1 MRGAFISGT
10 GTGVGKTF
18 VTRALARS
26 LSQQGERIAALKPV
40 ETGFTQLVGSDA
52 QALAEA
58 CDRPELASHPDFF
71 RASLPLAPRSVALE
85 GLPPCPPLSTLVGA
99 VQAAAAGSDLTLVEG
114 AGGLLVPLDA
124 RHTILD
130 FVHALS
136 LPLLLVAPDQLGVLS
151 NVLMSF
157 DVAERRG
164 VRVLGVVLTAH
175 AAPETDPSTRT
186 NRRAL
191 LERLPVPVLSFP
203 RLADDLDLLAQAAA
217 RIGLSHLVR
226 SVRSRV

>member
-10 GTGVGKTF
+10 GTGVGKTY

-26 LSQQGERIAALKPV
+26 LSQQGERLAALKPV

-58 CDRPELASHPDFF
+58 CGRPELASHRDFF
-71 RASLPLAPRSVALE
+71 RAALPLAPRSVALE
-85 GLPPCPPLSTLVGA
+85 GLPPCPPLATLVSA
-99 VQAAAAGSDLTLVEG
+99 VQDAAADSELTLVEG

-130 FVHALS
+130 FVHALG

-175 AAPETDPSTRT
+175 PDPTTDPSTRT
-186 NRRAL
+186 NRRVL
-191 LERLPVPVLSFP
+191 LERLPVPVIGFP
-203 RLADDLDLLAQAAA
+203 RLPDDLDALADAAA
-217 RIGLSHLVR
+217 RTGLSHLVR